1 MSCSNP
7 SRRCPNPRLKLTG
20 SEIRKKFLDYFA
32 ARGHRVVPSSS
43 LVPVNDPTLLF
54 TNAGMNQFKEVFLGL
69 EQRDYSRA
77 ASSQKCVRA
86 GGKHNDL
93 ENVGRTRRHHTFF
106 EMLGNFSFGD
116 YFKQDAIQYAWEL
129 VTREF
134 GLPKE
139 KLYVTVFREDDEAEK
154 LWTGT
159 AGVAADRV
167 FRMDEADNFWSMG
180 DTGPCGPCSE
190 IHYDQ
195 GPAASEQGHAD
206 CAFPCECGRY
216 VEIWNLVFM
225 QFNRF
230 CVKERAGFKTSEE
243 RAQHRH
249 SSECLRRESLP
260 QPSIDTGMGLE
271 RMAAIVQGKISNFE
285 TDLLYPLIERA
296 AEMAGTS
303 YGKKP
308 AADVSLRILADHS
321 RAAAFLVHDGVHP
334 ANEGRGYV
342 LRKILRR
349 AARHG
354 KMLMLD
360 GPFLYKM
367 TGKVAEIMSDSY
379 PELLES
385 TQRVAAVVKSEEQ
398 RFALSMDDA
407 LKRWKELVSEEA
419 SQRVRAI
426 PNILPEDWPSLLP
439 YKNGLILP
447 GEKLFQLYDTYGMP
461 WDLMEELAN
470 EEGLKLDRAGFDE
483 EMECQRERAR
493 ASWKGVAKQIFPSVY
508 GSVLARG
515 FTKFDGYQQTTSYD
529 CEVLALVANSEL
541 VDEIPAGTRAE
552 LVLDHTPFYAES
564 GGQVGDTGLLFAE
577 GTKEDQIGEEA
588 AVVEDT
594 QKPVSGVMANRVL
607 DDGTIVPEADRILF
621 SGIITHRITSRAS
634 LRVGDRLTAVVRTEN
649 RHATMRNHTATHLLH
664 AALREV
670 LGTHVKQAGSV
681 VEPSRLRFDFAH
693 FTSVEENELV
703 EIERLVNAEVLKNSA
718 VETDV
723 MDLEQAVETGAMAL
737 FGEKYQDKVRVV
749 SVHGFSKELCGGTH
763 VSRTG
768 DIGLFK
774 ITAEGSISAGVRRL
788 EAVTGEKALE
798 QFQAVTAMVHR
809 VATVVKS
816 SAADLV
822 EMVEKVEKLA
832 ESERNLEKQ
841 VESLKLKMAQAQ
853 LTDLEAR
860 IRSVK
865 QVKVLSLRLEALER
879 SQMRSMADFLR
890 QRLQSGV
897 VVLATVSEGKVALIA
912 ALTKDLT
919 SRLHAGKIAQAV
931 ARKLGGTGGG
941 RPDIAEAGGKSV
953 TELDS
958 VLDEVYDIVGAML

>member
-1 MSCSNP
+1 M
-7 SRRCPNPRLKLTG
+7 TG

-32 ARGHRVVPSSS
+32 ERGHRVVPSSS

-116 YFKQDAIQYAWEL
+116 YFKKEAIEYAWEL
-129 VTREF
+129 VTKEF
-134 GLPKE
+134 GLTKE
-139 KLYVTVFREDDEAEK
+139 KLYVTVFGGRLPIRLLGQKKVIKDTLHKDQEAASFWSK
-154 LWTGT
+154 V
-159 AGVAADRV
+159 GVPPNRIFDGSV
-167 FRMDEADNFWSMG
+167 EDNFWAMG

-195 GPAASEQGHAD
+195 GPAASEQGHTG

-225 QFNRF
+225 DWSR
-230 CVKERAGFKTSEE
+230 VEGGIYS
-243 RAQHRH
+243 H
-249 SSECLRRESLP
+249 LP
-260 QPSIDTGMGLE
+260 LPSIDTGMGLE
-271 RMAAIVQGKISNFE
+271 RMAAIVQGKISTFE
-285 TDLLYPLIERA
+285 TDLLWPLIEQA
-296 AEMAGTS
+296 AEMAGAS
-303 YGKKP
+303 YGEK
-308 AADVSLRILADHS
+308 AAVDISLRILADHS

-334 ANEGRGYV
+334 SNEGRGYV

-354 KMLMLD
+354 QLL
-360 GPFLYKM
+360 GLAPPFLYSM
-367 TGKVAEIMSDSY
+367 TDNVAELMSDAY
-379 PELLES
+379 PEMAE
-385 TQRVAAVVKSEEQ
+385 TTDRVAAVVQSEEQ
-398 RFALSMDDA
+398 RFAHTMTVA
-407 LKRWKELVSEEA
+407 LQEFEKVMKQTKKAFRQE
-419 SQRVRAI
+419 
-426 PNILPEDWPSLLP
+426 NIM
-439 YKNGLILP
+439 LP
-447 GEKLFQLYDTYGMP
+447 GDNLFRLYDTFGMP
-461 WDLMEELAN
+461 LDLITEIAN
-470 EEGLKLDRAGFDE
+470 ERGYGVDEAGFHS
-483 EMECQRERAR
+483 EMEHQRERAR
-493 ASWKGVAKQIFPSVY
+493 ASWKGVAKAALSPAYAEVLKQGRSV
-508 GSVLARG
+508 
-515 FTKFDGYQQTTSYD
+515 FEGYQQTTSSG
-529 CEVLALVANSEL
+529 CVITALLKLSSKKESGKEDSEKGGMAEM
-541 VDEIPAGTRAE
+541 VDEIPAGSRAE
-552 LVLDHTPFYAES
+552 LVFDRTPFYAES
-564 GGQVGDTGLLFAE
+564 GGQVGDTGVLLSEETEA
-577 GTKEDQIGEEA
+577 KETRREVALVEA
-588 AVVEDT
+588 T
-594 QKPVSGVMANRVL
+594 YSPVSGVIA
-607 DDGTIVPEADRILF
+607 
-621 SGIITHRITSRAS
+621 HRITSRAS

-703 EIERLVNAEVLKNSA
+703 EIERLVNAEVLKNAA
-718 VETDV
+718 VKTDV

-798 QFQAVTAMVHR
+798 QFQSVTSMVQR

-897 VVLATVSEGKVALIA
+897 VVLATVSDGKVALIA

-919 SRLHAGKIAQAV
+919 PRLHAGKIAQAV